1 MGGYVAILFGRS
13 RGTEDIDLIV
23 RRMEPS
29 EFLLLYNELRG
40 KGYYFVKPG
49 GPSELYR
56 MLDEGLR
63 VRVTVEGIVIPNF
76 ELKFAESELDEYS
89 MDNRVAVVFDDE
101 RMYVPPIELQIAYKL
116 YLGSGKDIEDA
127 VYLWEVFKE
136 HLDLRLLRK
145 FMEILGVK
153 GDAYGIG

>member
-1 MGGYVAILFGRS
+1 VGGYVAILFGRS

-63 VRVTVEGIVIPNF
+63 VGVTVEGIVIPNF
-76 ELKFAESELDEYS
+76 VLKFAESELDEYS

-101 RMYVPPIELQIAYKL
+101 RMYVPPIELQIAYKRAR
-116 YLGSGKDIEDA
+116 GVQGA
-127 VYLWEVFKE
+127 F
-136 HLDLRLLRK
+136 RLE
-145 FMEILGVK
+145 F
-153 GDAYGIG
+153 AA